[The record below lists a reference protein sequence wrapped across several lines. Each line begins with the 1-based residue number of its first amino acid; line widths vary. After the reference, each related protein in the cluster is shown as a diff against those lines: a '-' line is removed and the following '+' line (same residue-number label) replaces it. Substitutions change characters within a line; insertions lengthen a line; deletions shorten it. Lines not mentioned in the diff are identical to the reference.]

1 MKKIFG
7 LLLIA
12 GVFAIATSCGD
23 KKKEE
28 GTTGADTTATAPTE
42 ATPVAP
48 DAPAADT
55 TKK

>member
-28 GTTGADTTATAPTE
+28 GATGADTTATAPAE
-42 ATPVAP
+42 ATPVTP
-48 DAPAADT
+48 DAPADT